1 MPITY
6 KIDQG
11 KRLIHTRCIGD
22 VKAKEVSEHFRELD
36 RDPCRPDRLNVL
48 LDLTEM
54 TSLPETQELRGVN
67 YDLQQVRGSLQFG
80 ACAIVTCNDALFGM
94 MRMFQV
100 LAQEYFEVTRVFET
114 IREAQAWLEY
124 YESGSNPA
132 E

>member
-22 VKAKEVSEHFRELD
+22 VNAKEVSEHFRELE
-36 RDPCRPDRLNVL
+36 RDPNRPDRLNVL

-67 YDLQQVRGSLQFG
+67 QDLREVRGSLQFG
-80 ACAIVTCNDALFGM
+80 ACAIVTCNEALFGM

-100 LAQEYFEVTRVFET
+100 LAEEYFVATRVFEE
-114 IREAQAWLEY
+114 IGEAQAWLEY
-124 YESGSNPA
+124 YE
-132 E
+132 

>member
-1 MPITY
+1 MPVTY
-6 KIDQG
+6 KIDYR

-22 VKAKEVSEHFRELD
+22 VNAKEVSEHFRELD
-36 RDPCRPDRLNVL
+36 RDPYRPKRLNVL

-67 YDLQQVRGSLQFG
+67 CDLRQVQGSLHFG

-100 LAQEYFEVTRVFET
+100 LAEEYFVVTRVFEKT
-114 IREAQAWLEY
+114 GEAQEWLKY
-124 YESGSNPA
+124 YESRSNSA